1 MPKYTYILSFIV
13 FCFLSV
19 NSIEA
24 QQIINQSYIDVQ
36 PSELLI
42 NDLQGSGGSAFIKQ
56 IGDDN
61 EVELIQEQSNDAA
74 INLTRVLQTGDFNV
88 AVMQQSG
95 ADNQSILIQDGQD
108 NYYQLVLEGTNNNTA
123 IMQLGDNNSII
134 QTLVNSN
141 NVNVELVQDGN
152 NNEIIHILEGIQS
165 RNYQIIQ
172 KGDNLKIEIRQSSY

>member
-1 MPKYTYILSFIV
+1 MTKYTYILSLLV

-24 QQIINQSYIDVQ
+24 QQINQSDIDGQ

-56 IGDDN
+56 IGDEN

-74 INLTRVLQTGDFNV
+74 VNLTRVLQTGDFNL

-95 ADNQSILIQDGQD
+95 TDNQSILIQDGQE
-108 NYYQLVLEGTNNNTA
+108 NYYPLVLEGTNNTTS
-123 IMQLGDNNSII
+123 ILQFGDNNSII
-134 QTLVNSN
+134 QTLINSN
-141 NVNVELVQDGN
+141 NVNVELVQEGN

-172 KGDNLKIEIRQSSY
+172 RGDNLRVEIRQSSY

>member
-1 MPKYTYILSFIV
+1 MKKSTYTLLLV
-13 FCFLSV
+13 AFCFLSI

-24 QQIINQSYIDVQ
+24 QQLNQSNIDVQ

-56 IGDDN
+56 IGDEN
-61 EVELIQEQSNDAA
+61 EVELIQEQRNDAA

-88 AVMQQSG
+88 AVLQQSG
-95 ADNQSILIQDGQD
+95 FENQSILIQYGQD
-108 NYYQLVLEGTNNNTA
+108 NFYQLVLEGNNNNTS
-123 IMQLGDNNSII
+123 ILQLGDNNSII
-134 QTLVNSN
+134 QKLISSN
-141 NVNVELVQDGN
+141 NVNVELVQEGN
-152 NNEIIHILEGIQS
+152 NNEIIHILEGAQS